1 MRKLLFSLSALVLV
15 AFPVHAQT
23 PASAPQHGLKAGYI
37 ALMVTGEVLPGQL
50 DNFRQIVTKLISAVA
65 EEPGTL
71 VYEFS
76 LQPDE
81 KTYNVLEV
89 YRNSEALAA
98 HLKHVTDTDFL
109 KELGQV
115 RKTLSGVVFGSPDA
129 QVKQALARLNPVY
142 TSPIDGF
149 IR

>member
-1 MRKLLFSLSALVLV
+1 MIRKLLISLSALVLM

-23 PASAPQHGLKAGYI
+23 PAPQQGLKAGYI
-37 ALMVTGEVLPGQL
+37 ALVVTGEVLPGQM
-50 DNFRQIVTKLISAVA
+50 DNFKQLVPKLVAAVA

-76 LQPDE
+76 LQPDQ
-81 KTYNVLEV
+81 KTYNVMEV
-89 YRNSEALAA
+89 YQNSDASAA
-98 HLKHVTDTDFL
+98 HGKHLTSTVFL

-115 RKTLSGVVFGSPDA
+115 RKITNGIVFGSPDA
-129 QVKQALARLNPVY
+129 QAKELLARLDPVY
-142 TSPIDGF
+142 TSHIDGF

>member
-1 MRKLLFSLSALVLV
+1 MMRKLLFSLSALVLV

-115 RKTLSGVVFGSPDA
+115 RKTLSGVVF
-129 QVKQALARLNPVY
+129 
-142 TSPIDGF
+142 
-149 IR
+149 